1 MATSNSP
8 AGKTT
13 YWDYLQLAELLN
25 LQGGLEDDEDGL
37 LTDELHFIIVHQTY
51 ELWFKL
57 ILRSLRTARDR
68 LALPR
73 VDEDTIPLVVHHLR
87 RTSAILKVAVHQF
100 EVMETLTP
108 QDFLAF
114 RDKLVPSSGFQSF
127 QMREMEILLGLE
139 RYQRIHYGN
148 VDPLEHIA
156 HLAESSPAGAL
167 AWGRI
172 QQVRSEESLLAVLH
186 RWLHRTPIQGS
197 SPDDPG
203 DDEVVEAF
211 LESYLDAHRANLD
224 GQLERLVT
232 ALDRTDRTKL
242 QTRFDNLQAA
252 ARSFLYGADLE
263 DLDEDE
269 VRWHRRVRAAILFI
283 ESYRELPL
291 LAWPRLLLDA
301 VVEME
306 EQLVLWRHRHVR
318 MVERTIGRRVGTG
331 GSDGVSY
338 LDKTLSYRIFRD
350 LWAVRTVMLPKT
362 RLPALKDPTFYGF
375 ATE

>member
-1 MATSNSP
+1 MS
-8 AGKTT
+8 T
-13 YWDYLQLAELLN
+13 YWDYLNLDKLLE
-25 LQGGLEDDEDGL
+25 LQGGLEGDEDAL
-37 LTDELHFIIVHQTY
+37 LADELHFIIVHQTY

-57 ILRSLRTARDR
+57 ILRSIRAARDR

-73 VDEDTIPLVVHHLR
+73 VDEDTIPFAVHHLR
-87 RTSAILKVAVHQF
+87 RVSSILRVAVHQF

-139 RYQRIHYGN
+139 RRQRIRYGN
-148 VDPLEHIA
+148 VDPLDHIA
-156 HLAESSPAGAL
+156 KLAESSPAGAM

-172 QQVRSEESLLAVLH
+172 AGAREEESMLGVLQ

-197 SPDDPG
+197 SPTDPG
-203 DDEVVEAF
+203 DAEVVTGF
-211 LESYLDAHRANLD
+211 LEAYLGAMESNHQ
-224 GQLERLVT
+224 GTLERLV
-232 ALDRTDRTKL
+232 ASLENHDAADKL
-242 QTRFDNLQAA
+242 QDRFSNLRQAA
-252 ARSFLYGADLE
+252 RDFLFADDLE
-263 DLDEDE
+263 VDDEQ
-269 VRWHRRVRAAILFI
+269 RAYHRRVRAAMLFI

-301 VVEME
+301 VVDME
-306 EQLVLWRHRHVR
+306 EQLVIWRHRHAR

-338 LDKTLSYRIFRD
+338 LEKTLRYRTFQD
-350 LWAVRTVMLPKT
+350 LWSIRTVMLPKT
-362 RLPALKDPTFYGF
+362 ALPELANPGFYGF
-375 ATE
+375 ATGDA